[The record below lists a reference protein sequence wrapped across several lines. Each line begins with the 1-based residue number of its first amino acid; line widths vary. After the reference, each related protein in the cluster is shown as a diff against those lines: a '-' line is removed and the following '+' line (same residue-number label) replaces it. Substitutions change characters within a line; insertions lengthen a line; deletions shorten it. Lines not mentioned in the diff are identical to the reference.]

1 MGLEASEWCWGSR
14 NAAVVEWH
22 LVSWLIKTRQLLLE
36 KISSFTAA
44 VSLKGRARAKA
55 GFWVIFGCQTC
66 TCHLVQLPQAETLKS
81 LLTLCWHSLV
91 VCASE
96 RGRKKR
102 NWKENEQRGTIL
114 KRTQIYSICTFPS
127 FSSMENSFTFPALC
141 VKPQR
146 WLAPKGTHQ
155 PFPPAHVWSCSH
167 LGLNFN
173 PLVQADELHE
183 SSSAD
188 SSWLSSFCLA
198 CFIVWALNVPALP
211 SAHTFGF
218 WLTRGLRQR
227 DSICHL
233 ESSMTWSQVVT
244 QIPQTVHRIDH
255 KFLQ

>member
-1 MGLEASEWCWGSR
+1 MVLGQQECCCGGVALSVLINKDKAALPWKTSYFHSSCLFKRQGQGQGRVLSDIWMPNLHMSPCPASTSR
-14 NAAVVEWH
+14 NSQEPPDP
-22 LVSWLIKTRQLLLE
+22 LL
-36 KISSFTAA
+36 A
-44 VSLKGRARAKA
+44 
-55 GFWVIFGCQTC
+55 Q
-66 TCHLVQLPQAETLKS
+66 
-81 LLTLCWHSLV
+81 SLV
-91 VCASE
+91 VCTSE
-96 RGRKKR
+96 RGMKKR

-127 FSSMENSFTFPALC
+127 VSSMENNFTFPALC
-141 VKPQR
+141 VRPQR

-198 CFIVWALNVPALP
+198 CFIVWALDIPALP

-227 DSICHL
+227 DSVCHL

-244 QIPQTVHRIDH
+244 QIPQTVRRIDH